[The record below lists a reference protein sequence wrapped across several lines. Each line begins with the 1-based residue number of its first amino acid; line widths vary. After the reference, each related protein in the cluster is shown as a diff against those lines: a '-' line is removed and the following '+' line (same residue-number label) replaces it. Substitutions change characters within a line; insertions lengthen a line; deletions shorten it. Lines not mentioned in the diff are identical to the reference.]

1 MSTVVSPVGS
11 WQNHSWVVTEALR
24 PMVINLNFERA
35 GKIVFKS
42 AGFAGYIGVIT
53 GMKPVSVGFI
63 TIVVVAWGLS
73 VTLI

>member
-1 MSTVVSPVGS
+1 
-11 WQNHSWVVTEALR
+11 
-24 PMVINLNFERA
+24 MVINLNFERA